1 MQAHRK
7 IVITG
12 GPGTGKTSVIDH
24 LKSQGHFCL
33 AEISREVIL
42 AARQQGVEQLFLT
55 DPLLFSQKLLEG
67 RIAQYEQ
74 VENEARTVFFDRGI
88 PDVVAYM
95 DYFKTSYP
103 EHFNEACRN
112 HRYDT
117 IFLLPPW
124 KEIYRSD
131 NERYESFEQA
141 KDIHKAL
148 KVTYQNYG
156 YTPIEVPVGTVQN
169 RVNFIKSQLK

>member
-1 MQAHRK
+1 MHAHRK

-12 GPGTGKTSVIDH
+12 GPGTGKTSIIDH

-42 AARQQGVEQLFLT
+42 AARQQGIEQLFLT

-74 VENEARTVFFDRGI
+74 VEKEQKTIFFDRGI

-112 HRYDT
+112 HPYDT
-117 IFLLPPW
+117 LFLLPPW
-124 KEIYRSD
+124 KEIYCSD
-131 NERYESFEQA
+131 NERYENFEQA
-141 KDIHKAL
+141 KDIHNAL
-148 KVTYQNYG
+148 KETYQSFG
-156 YTPIEVPVGTVQN
+156 YTPIEVPTDTVKN
-169 RVNFIKSQLK
+169 RANFIISQLK

>member
-1 MQAHRK
+1 MQAQRK

-24 LKSQGHFCL
+24 LKLQGHFCL

-42 AARQQGVEQLFLT
+42 AARQQGIEQLFLT

-67 RIAQYEQ
+67 RIAQYKQ
-74 VENEARTVFFDRGI
+74 VEDQPKTIFFDRGI

-112 HRYDT
+112 HPYDT
-117 IFLLPPW
+117 VFLLPPW

-141 KDIHKAL
+141 LDIHNAL
-148 KVTYQNYG
+148 KETYQSFG
-156 YTPIEVPVGTVQN
+156 YTPIDVPKDTVKN
-169 RVNFIKSQLK
+169 RGNFIISQLK